1 MAGVSD
7 YTQPPAT
14 RRPLKVFAF
23 DPMLGRRPGGRIIVD
38 IPNEENLKH
47 GPLGERIQVIDY
59 DGANNC
65 FYTPVGL
72 NDTAI
77 LMQGGLEPTESDPRF
92 HQQMVY
98 AVAMKV
104 LENFDTA
111 LGRRLRFRR
120 NRPLRIFPHAFQGAN
135 AFYDPNL
142 LAILFGYF
150 RADRKNPGPNIP
162 GQTVFTCLSHDII
175 AHEMTHALVDR
186 MRHYFR
192 EPSNRDVIAFH
203 EGFSDIVA
211 IFQHFSFPAILRDH
225 IQETRGDLRSPN
237 NLIRLASEFGYA
249 TGKGQALRSAVEGK
263 GQDGG
268 EPRPPDASLYQKT
281 FEPHERGSILV
292 AAVFDAF
299 FKTYQYRIKDLIR
312 ISTGGTGELPKGDL
326 HPDLVN
332 RIAAEATRTA
342 QATLRM
348 CIRAFEYLP
357 PVDITFGDYLRA
369 LITADYELAPVD
381 EFGIRVNMAEAF
393 QARGVYPYNVTSLDP
408 TALLWGCAEA
418 EKLPPLPCDDP
429 LVMRWILNAAADFSR
444 RVSTPESSQ
453 GFGHEPSA
461 RERERD
467 LRLSETAIEDE
478 SSQEGSN
485 FAQVAQVLKNYVYQP
500 GVAVKLGL
508 DPVCSIH
515 VHGFH
520 PIFRVSPS
528 GQLLIELVVQ
538 FMQRDKSVKED
549 FETYGGVPFRG
560 GTTLIA
566 GGDGTPRYVITKPL
580 ASPRLSAEKQR
591 EAKERLEQ
599 QKAFVEDCDRRDS
612 QLAWADSAYYR
623 NRIALNMN
631 FSAIHSEIIR

>member
-1 MAGVSD
+1 VPRTSD
-7 YTQPPAT
+7 YKQPAAT

-23 DPMLGRRPGGRIIVD
+23 DPMLGRRPGGRITLD
-38 IPNEENLKH
+38 IPNESDLKP
-47 GPLGERIQVIDY
+47 GPMGARIQVVDY
-59 DGANNC
+59 DGANDC
-65 FYTPVGL
+65 FYTPVNL
-72 NDTAI
+72 NDTSI
-77 LMQGGLEPTESDPRF
+77 LMQGGLDPTEADPRF

-111 LGRRLRFRR
+111 LGRKMRFRS

-135 AFYDPNL
+135 AFYDPRL

-150 RADRKNPGPNIP
+150 RADRQNPGPNIP

-186 MRHYFR
+186 MRYYFR

-211 IFQHFSFPAILRDH
+211 IFQHFSFPAILREY
-225 IQETRGDLRSPN
+225 IQETRGDLHSPN

-249 TGKGQALRSAVEGK
+249 TGKGEALRSAVDGR
-263 GQDGG
+263 DGG
-268 EPRPPDASLYQKT
+268 GGAQGSPDASLYQT
-281 FEPHERGSILV
+281 AFEPHERGSILV

-299 FKTYQYRIKDLIR
+299 FKTYQQRIKDLIR
-312 ISTGGTGELPKGDL
+312 ISTGGTGELPRGDL

-348 CIRAFEYLP
+348 CIRAFDYLP

-369 LITADYELAPVD
+369 LITADYELSPTD
-381 EFGIRVNMAEAF
+381 EAGMRVNMAEAF
-393 QARGVYPYNVTSLDP
+393 QARGIYPHNVTSLDT
-408 TALLWGCAEA
+408 TALLCEQLEPGDVP
-418 EKLPPLPCDDP
+418 KLPINTMGIMQW
-429 LVMRWILNAAADFSR
+429 VVQGAADFSS
-444 RVSTPESSQ
+444 RVISREE
-453 GFGHEPSA
+453 FAHEPS
-461 RERERD
+461 RQEREKD
-467 LRLSETAIEDE
+467 LEAGEGALEDE
-478 SSQEGSN
+478 EQQEGPDFS
-485 FAQVAQVLKNYVYQP
+485 QISEVLHNYVMQH
-500 GVAVKLGL
+500 GVAGRLGL
-508 DPVCSIH
+508 DPGRPIR

-520 PIFRVSPS
+520 PVFRINPY
-528 GQLLIELVVQ
+528 GQLLVELVAQFVQ
-538 FMQRDKSVKED
+538 KDDRIKDD

-566 GGDGTPRYVITKPL
+566 SGDGTARYVIAKPL
-580 ASPRLSAEKQR
+580 ASSKLSRERQI

-599 QKAFVEDCDRRDS
+599 QRAFVADCDRRDS
-612 QLAWADSAYYR
+612 QLAWADSKYYR

>member
-1 MAGVSD
+1 MARTAD
-7 YTQPPAT
+7 YEQPPAT

-23 DPMLGRRPGGRIIVD
+23 DPMLGRRPGGRITID
-38 IPNEENLKH
+38 IPNELELKP
-47 GPLGERIQVIDY
+47 GPMGARVQVIDY
-59 DGANNC
+59 DGANDC
-65 FYTPVGL
+65 FYTPVNL
-72 NDTAI
+72 NDKAI
-77 LMQGGLEPTESDPRF
+77 LMQNGLEPTEADPRF

-111 LGRRLRFRR
+111 LGRKLKFRS

-135 AFYDPNL
+135 AFYDPRL

-150 RADRKNPGPNIP
+150 RADAENPGPNIP
-162 GQTVFTCLSHDII
+162 GQHVFTCLSHDII

-186 MRHYFR
+186 MRYYFR

-225 IQETRGDLRSPN
+225 IQETRGNLHSPN

-249 TGKGQALRSAVEGK
+249 TGKGRALRSAVD
-263 GQDGG
+263 GQGQNG
-268 EPRPPDASLYQKT
+268 QQSPDAKLYQT
-281 FEPHERGSILV
+281 AFEPHERGSILV

-299 FKTYQYRIKDLIR
+299 FKTYQQRIKDLIR

-342 QATLRM
+342 QAVLRM
-348 CIRAFEYLP
+348 CIRAFDYLP

-369 LITADYELAPVD
+369 LITADYELAPND
-381 EFGIRVNMAEAF
+381 EIGMRVTMAEAF
-393 QARGVYPYNVTSLDP
+393 QARGIYPYNVTSLDP
-408 TALLWGCAEA
+408 TALLCERLEPGEVPRLPVDSMNILKWVAEGA
-418 EKLPPLPCDDP
+418 Q
-429 LVMRWILNAAADFSR
+429 DFSR
-444 RVSTPESSQ
+444 RVISPE
-453 GFGHEPSA
+453 FTHEPSR
-461 RERERD
+461 REREKD
-467 LRLSETAIEDE
+467 LSQGEAAMVEE
-478 SSQEGSN
+478 AEQEGPD
-485 FAQVAQVLKNYVYQP
+485 FQLIREELHNYVRQP
-500 GVAVKLGL
+500 GVAVRLGL
-508 DPVCSIH
+508 DPGRPIR

-520 PIFRVSPS
+520 PVFRVNPY
-528 GQLLIELVVQ
+528 GQLLVELVAQFVQ
-538 FMQRDKSVKED
+538 KDEAVESDVAA
-549 FETYGGVPFRG
+549 YGGVPFRG

-566 GGDGTPRYVITKPL
+566 AGDGTARYVISKPL
-580 ASPRLSAEKQR
+580 ASSNLSKEKQR
-591 EAKERLEQ
+591 EARERLAQ
-599 QKAFVEDCDRRDS
+599 QKAFVADCDKRDS
-612 QLAWADSAYYR
+612 QLAWADSKYYR